1 MQTSSGF
8 KLIGILGA
16 LQGAGGILRAF
27 QWFDIGSDLLGQ
39 GLLLLP
45 LVGVLAFARGALV
58 ALIAAL
64 FFVFAIGAFLQRSW
78 ARPLGIGI
86 SIVNLLLILNILVQG
101 DSLVRALPWAV
112 VPAVILIY
120 LLRAGGSRAPGRF
133 GKLSL

>member
-1 MQTSSGF
+1 MQTAFGF
-8 KLIGILGA
+8 KLIATLAA

-27 QWFDIGSDLLGQ
+27 QWFDMGSDLLGQ
-39 GLLLLP
+39 GLLLVP
-45 LVGVLAFARGALV
+45 LVGVFAFARGALV
-58 ALIAAL
+58 ALLAAL

-86 SIVNLLLILNILVQG
+86 SIVNLLLVLNIVVQG

-120 LLRAGGSRAPGRF
+120 LSLAGGSRAPGRL